1 MSDLVVKAGYATV
14 ADEDGVRFIG
24 FVDPRNDGYAL
35 FRQKLTGGPV
45 WFEVNDED
53 FGAEDAVEAASVG
66 PGGLEITIRAAK
78 AGRFG
83 YARAVAVRLKTCEG
97 ADAAI
102 AALRVMLG
110 AAFVEAGA

>member
-14 ADEDGVRFIG
+14 AEDDGLRFVG

-35 FRQKLTGGPV
+35 FRQPLTGGPV

-53 FGAEDAVEAASVG
+53 FGAEDAVQAAAIG
-66 PGGLEITIRAAK
+66 PGGLEITLKPAK

-83 YARAVAVRLKTCEG
+83 YAGSVAVRLKTCEG
-97 ADAAI
+97 AE
-102 AALRVMLG
+102 AALEALRAMLG
-110 AAFVEAGA
+110 PLFTAP